1 MARENYQLIKFFKL
15 DYYLFVKKYPLSSQQ
30 WVTIH
35 GVENLHH
42 ALGQART
49 VHFFT
54 AHYGALY
61 QLPLIIQPF
70 GVIPVIALEH
80 PGKGP
85 LPHWEDSIE
94 KRFFETHIDDVY
106 RKRAIHLY
114 RRGTGFLPVYTRL
127 KKGGVLG
134 TVVDVPAETGSSE
147 SATTI
152 PFLGGRVSFCNEFA
166 RFALKTR
173 ALLIPVFLRI
183 KHPAHYEMSI
193 YQPLDT
199 ETWAS
204 KQGPV
209 EACMR
214 HCFALIESK
223 IREDP
228 AQWWLWKDLDHFWH
242 GHA

>member
-1 MARENYQLIKFFKL
+1 MVSLRRTRSRTGPLAKSLLTEIFFL
-15 DYYLFVKKYPLSSQQ
+15 RRGRRRGYIHTSS
-30 WVTIH
+30 
-35 GVENLHH
+35 E
-42 ALGQART
+42 A
-49 VHFFT
+49 
-54 AHYGALY
+54 
-61 QLPLIIQPF
+61 
-70 GVIPVIALEH
+70 
-80 PGKGP
+80 K

-199 ETWAS
+199 EAWAS

-214 HCFALIESK
+214 QCFALIESK